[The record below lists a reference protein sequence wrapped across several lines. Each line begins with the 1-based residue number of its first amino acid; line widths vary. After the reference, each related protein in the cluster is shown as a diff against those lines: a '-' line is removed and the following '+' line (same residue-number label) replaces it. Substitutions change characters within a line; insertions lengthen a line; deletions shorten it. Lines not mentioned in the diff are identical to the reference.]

1 MTGSELTA
9 RLRRELASV
18 RVGAVA
24 LDGSAATVQWS
35 AITSPF
41 GDVAAYFGHPKPVT
55 LTEPAG
61 YWEISSF

>member
-1 MTGSELTA
+1 
-9 RLRRELASV
+9 V

-55 LTEPAG
+55 LTELAG